1 MTLDRSFGSFGQLTF
16 HFLPHICSFNLFDM
30 AETNA
35 SQASPGPTRDPI
47 TCHVLDQVTGRP
59 AANVSVSLTLIK
71 PLGPSTPATAS
82 TNSDGRI
89 TNWNVAEGPSIAD
102 IFSNLAEHEGG
113 KMVWSL
119 KFDTGS
125 YFGQDKTFFPE
136 VEVRFWVDTAGGHYH
151 VPLLLGPYS
160 YTTYRGS

>member
-1 MTLDRSFGSFGQLTF
+1 
-16 HFLPHICSFNLFDM
+16 M
-30 AETNA
+30 AENTT
-35 SQASPGPTRDPI
+35 QAANPPREPI
-47 TCHVLDQVTGRP
+47 TCHVLDLVTGRP
-59 AANVSVSLTLIK
+59 AAGITVSLTLIK

-89 TNWNVAEGPSIAD
+89 TNGGVTEGPSIAE
-102 IFSNLAEHEGG
+102 IFGNLAEHKGE

-119 KFDTGS
+119 KFDTGA
-125 YFGQDKTFFPE
+125 YFGHDKTFFPE
-136 VEVRFWVDTAGGHYH
+136 VEVRFFVDSEIGHYH